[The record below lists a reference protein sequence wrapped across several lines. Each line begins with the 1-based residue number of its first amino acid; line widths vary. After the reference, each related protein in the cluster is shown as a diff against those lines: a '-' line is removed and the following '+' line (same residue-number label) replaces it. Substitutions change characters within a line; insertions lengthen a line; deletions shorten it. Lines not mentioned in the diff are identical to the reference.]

1 MLIFGVISIYYYF
14 TTGSCKLLYITDVMT
29 VVTMC
34 YLQILGCVFMIS
46 GSNRGDDDSILCG
59 SKITV
64 VVAVVNFCLVILRR
78 ILSNYFCT

>member
-1 MLIFGVISIYYYF
+1 MFLFGVISIYYYF
-14 TTGSCKLLYITDVMT
+14 ITGSCKLLYITDVMT

-46 GSNRGDDDSILCG
+46 GSNRGDDYGVLCG